1 MQKKQYSGL
10 FTADEFSGSENREQN
25 DWQRIL
31 VFFSQIIPPYAKIVL
46 PHVHCGVAPLSKRC
60 IYIARHLQSRSLMPL
75 SHALHNRPVHP
86 RLVYS
91 FPWMTPCG
99 LCPDIIIRIYNDLLM
114 SLRLRCTQSRWSLS
128 QGLQTRRLPPSRE
141 SLRKSLRRYRRQHHN
156 QVIHQLF
163 YKLNKDEFEEE
174 VEQIPWDEIQMCRLT
189 RVCLRFIFCCV
200 RVQMSL
206 I

>member
-1 MQKKQYSGL
+1 MSLVARK
-10 FTADEFSGSENREQN
+10 TENRMTDSEFLSFSHRLYLHM
-25 DWQRIL
+25 QRL
-31 VFFSQIIPPYAKIVL
+31 CCHMYTVVLLLWAKNAYTS
-46 PHVHCGVAPLSKRC
+46 PATCNHVPWCRF
-60 IYIARHLQSRSLMPL
+60 LMPCIIAPFTL
-75 SHALHNRPVHP
+75 ALFIHFLEWHRV
-86 RLVYS
+86 VS
-91 FPWMTPCG
+91 VQTSSSE
-99 LCPDIIIRIYNDLLM
+99 YNDLLM